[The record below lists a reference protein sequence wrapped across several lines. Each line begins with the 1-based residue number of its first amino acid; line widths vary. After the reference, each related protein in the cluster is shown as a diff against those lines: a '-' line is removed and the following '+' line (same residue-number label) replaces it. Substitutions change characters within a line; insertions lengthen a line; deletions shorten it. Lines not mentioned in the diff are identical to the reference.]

1 MKTGTRRFWLATV
14 AALMLSPVLP
24 GLAGAQEKYPSR
36 PIEFIVP
43 WGAGGGSDQTARAIA
58 KLLEPALGTSVPV
71 INSPGGTGTA
81 GITKLLAAPADGY
94 AIGLLAW
101 DTLALLS
108 NKPQKWDIKDLYVL
122 GIVIQLPSALYVAE
136 NSRFKTWAAVD
147 KEAKAKP
154 GSLKVAISGFG
165 SPDHI
170 TMGYFSTKGLN
181 IRSVPY
187 AEPGE
192 RYASLLGGHSELLY
206 SPIGNVRSF
215 VEGKQ
220 MRPIVMLSEERSPNY
235 KDIPTAKESGYEIA
249 LPQRRAVVIKTGTPE
264 DRTKLL
270 EAALA
275 KAVKDPAYVAFL
287 EREFAQ
293 SDSYIGGKAAV
304 TQMEQDVAQ
313 MRSVISQTR
322 GK

>member
-1 MKTGTRRFWLATV
+1 
-14 AALMLSPVLP
+14 
-24 GLAGAQEKYPSR
+24 
-36 PIEFIVP
+36 VP

-58 KLLEPALGTSVPV
+58 KLLEAELKTPVPV

-81 GITKLLAAPADGY
+81 GITKLLGAPADGY
-94 AIGLLAW
+94 SIGLLAW

-108 NKPQKWDIKDLYVL
+108 NKPQKWDIKDFSVL
-122 GIVIQLPSALYVAE
+122 GIVIQLPSALYVAD
-136 NSRFKTWAAVD
+136 NSRFKTWADVE

-170 TMGYFSTKGLN
+170 TMGFFATKALN

-192 RYASLLGGHSELLY
+192 RYASVLGGHSDLLY

-220 MRPIVMLSEERSPNY
+220 LRPILMLSADRTAHY
-235 KDIPTAKESGYEIA
+235 KEIPTARESGYDIA
-249 LPQRRAVVIKTGTPE
+249 LPQRRAVIIKSGTPKE
-264 DRTKLL
+264 QTDLL

-275 KAVKDPAYVAFL
+275 KVVKDPAYIAFL

-293 SDSYIGGKAAV
+293 PDSFVGGQAAV
-304 TQMEQDVAQ
+304 KQMNEDVAQ
-313 MRSVISQTR
+313 MRAVIAQTR
-322 GK
+322 SK